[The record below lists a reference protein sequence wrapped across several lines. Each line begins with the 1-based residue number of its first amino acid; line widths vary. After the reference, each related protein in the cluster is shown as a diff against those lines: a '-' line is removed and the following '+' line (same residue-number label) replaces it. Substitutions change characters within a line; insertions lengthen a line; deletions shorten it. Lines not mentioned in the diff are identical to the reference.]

1 MADVSGAHLN
11 PAVSIGLLVGKRI
24 SIERFLIYIVA
35 QVIHQ
40 LSACAGMCAEPCL
53 VVAAMIAR
61 NKPLDQLQTNRACT
75 VFCNII
81 HHAPPELILC
91 SLAPYR

>member
-40 LSACAGMCAEPCL
+40 LSACAGMFVEPCL
-53 VVAAMIAR
+53 VLAAMVGR
-61 NKPLDQLQTNRACT
+61 NKLPFSGTPHLHDPLPSSKPTAHVVIC
-75 VFCNII
+75 
-81 HHAPPELILC
+81 
-91 SLAPYR
+91 